1 MDPGGVGLLPTLVA
15 SLLVAFIGGFAA
27 RAARLSP
34 VFGYLFAGIVL
45 GPFTPG
51 YTVDQ
56 KITNELAEIGVALL
70 LFGVGLHF
78 SFDDLLAV
86 RRSAVPGALIQITVA
101 TALGYFVSTVLIGL
115 PSSAGWIIGMS
126 LAIAS
131 TAVATRALEERGQ
144 LAAVAGRVALGWL
157 VAQDIVVILALTL
170 LPVLAAGGEF
180 QFLDFLRELARV
192 LVQIAG
198 FVAIIVVVGRRA
210 IPWLLG
216 HVARVGSRE
225 LFTLAVI
232 VVALG
237 IAYGSAMLFGT
248 SLALAAFFAGVALG
262 ESDLSH
268 NAAAEALPMQQV
280 FAVLF
285 FVSVG
290 MLFDPMTLLRMPVEI
305 AALLLTIV
313 IGTGLSTILILLAL
327 RASPET
333 AALVGASFA
342 QIGEFSFIL
351 TDQAVQRGLIDAGGR
366 DLVLAVALIAIV
378 LNPLMFPLA
387 RWIARGVAGW
397 TVFARLRRRRGGITV
412 RGSPFVSDHAILVG
426 HGRVGRTVASALR
439 SHGLSYIVVESDR
452 RLTEKLRAEG
462 TRVIFGDATREEVL
476 AAAHPRSARLIVV
489 ALPDAFQARQVIA
502 LARKFNPAIETVVRT
517 HSEAEALYLA
527 ESGVGLAVMG
537 EREIA
542 VGMSDFALQ
551 RLGVGARDARNTVD
565 RLRGSGSEKASKRAP
580 SSRG

>member
-1 MDPGGVGLLPTLVA
+1 MEAHNIGLLPTLVM
-15 SLLVAFIGGFAA
+15 SLLVAFVAGLAA
-27 RAARLSP
+27 RAVNLSP
-34 VFGYLFAGIVL
+34 VFGYLVAGIIL

-51 YTVDQ
+51 FTADQ
-56 KITNELAEIGVALL
+56 RIAHELAEIGVALL

-86 RRSAVPGALIQITVA
+86 RRSAVPGALIQMTAAAVGGFAVA
-101 TALGYFVSTVLIGL
+101 TYVIGL
-115 PSSAGWIIGMS
+115 PASAAWLVGLS

-144 LAAVAGRVALGWL
+144 LAAPAGRIALGWL
-157 VAQDIVVILALTL
+157 VAQDIVAILALTL
-170 LPVLAAGGEF
+170 LPVMATTRDISSSDLLLEAARALA
-180 QFLDFLRELARV
+180 
-192 LVQIAG
+192 QIVG
-198 FVAIIVVVGRRA
+198 FVAIIAVVGRRA

-216 HVARVGSRE
+216 YVARIGSRE

-237 IAYGSAMLFGT
+237 IAYGSAMLFGI

-268 NAAAEALPMQQV
+268 QAAAEALPMQQV

-290 MLFDPMTLLRMPVEI
+290 MLFDPMTLVRMPVDI
-305 AALLLTIV
+305 AALLFVIV
-313 IGTGLSTILILLAL
+313 AGTGVLTVVILLAL
-327 RASPET
+327 RAAPDT

-351 TDQAVQRGLIDAGGR
+351 TDQAVARGVMDPAGR
-366 DLVLAVALIAIV
+366 DVVLAVALLAIIV
-378 LNPLMFPLA
+378 NPLMFPLA
-387 RWIARGVAGW
+387 RRFAHAVAGSRG
-397 TVFARLRRRRGGITV
+397 FAHLRRRRGGIAL
-412 RGSPFVSDHAILVG
+412 RGTPHVADHAILVG
-426 HGRVGRTVASALR
+426 HGRVGRTIASALQA
-439 SHGLSYIVVESDR
+439 HGLSYVVIESDR
-452 RLTEKLRAEG
+452 KLAEKLRAEG
-462 TRVIFGDATREEVL
+462 TRVVYGDATHEEVL
-476 AAAHPRSARLIVV
+476 AAALPQSARLIVV
-489 ALPDAFQARQVIA
+489 ALPDAFQARRVIV
-502 LARKFNPAIETVVRT
+502 LARKLNPAIETVVRT

-551 RLGVGARDARNTVD
+551 RLGVSARDARSTVD
-565 RLRGSGSEKASKRAP
+565 RLRGGKPASETAE
-580 SSRG
+580 

>member
-1 MDPGGVGLLPTLVA
+1 MGPHQIGLLPTLVA
-15 SLLVAFIGGFAA
+15 GLLVAFLGGTAA

-34 VFGYLFAGIVL
+34 VFGYLLAGVAL

-51 YTVDQ
+51 YVADQ
-56 KITNELAEIGVALL
+56 TITNELAEIGVALL
-70 LFGVGLHF
+70 LFEVGLHF

-101 TALGYFVSTVLIGL
+101 GGIGYLIATTLIGL
-115 PSSAGWIIGMS
+115 PASAGLVVGLS
-126 LAIAS
+126 LAVAS

-144 LAAVAGRVALGWL
+144 ITATPGRIALGWL
-157 VAQDIVVILALTL
+157 VAQDIVVILALTM
-170 LPVLAAGGEF
+170 LPVVGARQSVDLSKLVLEFARALA
-180 QFLDFLRELARV
+180 
-192 LVQIAG
+192 QIAG
-198 FVAIIVVVGRRA
+198 FVAIIVIVGKRA

-216 HVARVGSRE
+216 YVARVGSRE

-237 IAYGSAMLFGT
+237 IAYGSAMLFGI

-268 NAAAEALPMQQV
+268 QAAGEALPVQQV

-290 MLFDPMTLLRMPVEI
+290 MLFDPKTLLDMPVEI
-305 AALLLTIV
+305 AALLIAIVVGTGMTTIV
-313 IGTGLSTILILLAL
+313 VLLFM
-327 RASPET
+327 RAAPET

-351 TDQAVQRGLIDAGGR
+351 TEQAVQRDLMDASAR
-366 DLVLAVALIAIV
+366 NLVIAVALLAIV

-387 RWIARGVAGW
+387 RGFAMRVAASPI
-397 TVFARLRRRRGGITV
+397 FARLVGRRSGIALRGT
-412 RGSPFVSDHAILVG
+412 PHLADHAILVG

-439 SHGLSYIVVESDR
+439 THGLNYIVIESNR
-452 RLTEKLRAEG
+452 KLAEKVKAEG
-462 TRVIFGDATREEVL
+462 VRVVYGDATHEDVL
-476 AAAHPRSARLIVV
+476 NAALPRTARLIVV
-489 ALPDAFQARQVIA
+489 ALPDAFQTRQVIA
-502 LARKFNPAIETVVRT
+502 LARKLNPEIETVVRT

-527 ESGVGLAVMG
+527 ESGVGLAVIG

-551 RLGVGARDARNTVD
+551 RLGVEAHEARATVD
-565 RLRGSGSEKASKRAP
+565 QLRGSK
-580 SSRG
+580 SRGESPT

>member
-1 MDPGGVGLLPTLVA
+1 MEPHGIGLLPTLVA
-15 SLLVAFIGGFAA
+15 GLLVAFVGGMAA
-27 RAARLSP
+27 RAVRLSP
-34 VFGYLFAGIVL
+34 VFGYLLAGVVL

-51 YTVDQ
+51 YTADQ
-56 KITNELAEIGVALL
+56 QITNELAQIGVALL

-101 TALGYFVSTVLIGL
+101 TSAGYVIAVHVIGL
-115 PSSAGWIIGMS
+115 PASTGWVIGLS

-144 LAAVAGRVALGWL
+144 LAATAGRVALGWL

-170 LPVLAAGGEF
+170 VPVVTAGAGLSFEDLALEIGRA
-180 QFLDFLRELARV
+180 LA
-192 LVQIAG
+192 QIAG
-198 FVAIIVVVGRRA
+198 FVAIIVIVGRRA

-216 HVARVGSRE
+216 YVARLGSRE

-237 IAYGSAMLFGT
+237 IAYGSAMLFGI

-268 NAAAEALPMQQV
+268 QAAAEALPMQQV

-290 MLFDPMTLLRMPVEI
+290 MLFDPMTLVTMPIEI
-305 AALLLTIV
+305 IALLIAIV
-313 IGTGLSTILILLAL
+313 VGTGLTTIIVLLFL
-327 RASPET
+327 RAAPET

-351 TDQAVQRGLIDAGGR
+351 TEQAVQRGLMDASAR
-366 DLVLAVALIAIV
+366 NLVLAVALLAIV

-387 RWIARGVAGW
+387 RRFAQALAGSKA
-397 TVFARLRRRRGGITV
+397 FARVRRRRGGIALRGTV
-412 RGSPFVSDHAILVG
+412 HVADHAILVG

-439 SHGLSYIVVESDR
+439 AHGLSYIVIESDR
-452 RLTEKLRAEG
+452 KLTERLKAEG
-462 TRVIFGDATREEVL
+462 VRVVFGDATHEDVL
-476 AAAHPRSARLIVV
+476 AAALPRTARLIVV
-489 ALPDAFQARQVIA
+489 ALPDAFQARRVIA
-502 LARKFNPAIETVVRT
+502 LARKLNPAIETVVRT

-551 RLGVGARDARNTVD
+551 RLGVGAHDARATVE
-565 RLRGSGSEKASKRAP
+565 RLRE
-580 SSRG
+580 SRLPGEAAE

>member
-1 MDPGGVGLLPTLVA
+1 MGPHQIGLLPTLVA
-15 SLLVAFIGGFAA
+15 GLLVAFLGGTAA

-34 VFGYLFAGIVL
+34 VFGYLLAGVAL

-51 YTVDQ
+51 YVADQ
-56 KITNELAEIGVALL
+56 TITNELAEIGVALL
-70 LFGVGLHF
+70 LFEVGLHF

-101 TALGYFVSTVLIGL
+101 GGIGYLIATTLIGL
-115 PSSAGWIIGMS
+115 PASAGLVVGLS
-126 LAIAS
+126 LAVAS

-144 LAAVAGRVALGWL
+144 ITATPGRIALGWL
-157 VAQDIVVILALTL
+157 VAQDIVVILALTM
-170 LPVLAAGGEF
+170 LPVVGARQSVDLSKLVLEFARALA
-180 QFLDFLRELARV
+180 
-192 LVQIAG
+192 QIAG
-198 FVAIIVVVGRRA
+198 FVAIIVIVGKRA

-216 HVARVGSRE
+216 YVARVGSRE

-237 IAYGSAMLFGT
+237 IAYGSAMLFGI

-268 NAAAEALPMQQV
+268 QAAGEALPVQQV

-290 MLFDPMTLLRMPVEI
+290 MLFDPKTLLDMPVEI
-305 AALLLTIV
+305 AALLIAIVVGTGMTTIV
-313 IGTGLSTILILLAL
+313 VLLFM
-327 RASPET
+327 RAAPET

-351 TDQAVQRGLIDAGGR
+351 TEQAVQRDLMDASAR
-366 DLVLAVALIAIV
+366 NLVIAVALLAIV

-387 RWIARGVAGW
+387 RGFAMRVAASP
-397 TVFARLRRRRGGITV
+397 VFARLVGRRSGIALRGT
-412 RGSPFVSDHAILVG
+412 PHLADHAILVG

-439 SHGLSYIVVESDR
+439 THGLNYIVIESNR
-452 RLTEKLRAEG
+452 KLAEKVKAEG
-462 TRVIFGDATREEVL
+462 VRVVYGDATHEDVL
-476 AAAHPRSARLIVV
+476 NAALPRTARLIVV
-489 ALPDAFQARQVIA
+489 ALPDAFQTRRVIA
-502 LARKFNPAIETVVRT
+502 LARKLNPEIETVVRT

-527 ESGVGLAVMG
+527 ESGVGLAVIG

-551 RLGVGARDARNTVD
+551 RLGVETHEARATVD
-565 RLRGSGSEKASKRAP
+565 QLRGSK
-580 SSRG
+580 SRGESPT

>member
-1 MDPGGVGLLPTLVA
+1 MEPHGIGLLPTLVA
-15 SLLVAFIGGFAA
+15 SLLVAFLGGIAA
-27 RAARLSP
+27 RVARLSP
-34 VFGYLFAGIVL
+34 VFGYLLAGVAL
-45 GPFTPG
+45 GPYTPG
-51 YTVDQ
+51 ITVDQ
-56 KITNELAEIGVALL
+56 KITTELAEIGVALL

-78 SFDDLLAV
+78 SFNDLLAV

-101 TALGYFVSTVLIGL
+101 GCIGYVVATTLIGL
-115 PSSAGWIIGMS
+115 PPSAGWVIGLS

-144 LAAVAGRVALGWL
+144 LTATPGKIALGWL
-157 VAQDIVVILALTL
+157 VAQDIVVILALTMVPVVSARHAVDVSEFL
-170 LPVLAAGGEF
+170 LEFGRALA
-180 QFLDFLRELARV
+180 
-192 LVQIAG
+192 QIAG
-198 FVAIIVVVGRRA
+198 FVAIIVIVGKRA

-216 HVARVGSRE
+216 YVARIGSRE

-237 IAYGSAMLFGT
+237 IAYGSAMLFGI

-268 NAAAEALPMQQV
+268 QAAGEALPMQQV

-285 FVSVG
+285 FVSIG
-290 MLFDPMTLLRMPVEI
+290 MLFDPKTLLDMPIEI
-305 AALLLTIV
+305 AALLVAIV
-313 IGTGLSTILILLAL
+313 VGTGLTTTVVLLVM

-351 TDQAVQRGLIDAGGR
+351 TEQAVQRN
-366 DLVLAVALIAIV
+366 LVDTEVRNLVVAVALLAIV

-387 RWIARGVAGW
+387 RGFAIRVA
-397 TVFARLRRRRGGITV
+397 TSPAFARLIRRRSGITL
-412 RGSPFVSDHAILVG
+412 RGTPHLTDHAILVG

-439 SHGLSYIVVESDR
+439 AHGLNYIVVESDR
-452 RLTEKLRAEG
+452 KLAEKVKAEG
-462 TRVIFGDATREEVL
+462 VRVVYGDATHEDVL
-476 AAAHPRSARLIVV
+476 RAALPLTARLIVV

-502 LARKFNPAIETVVRT
+502 LARKLNPEIETVVRT

-551 RLGVGARDARNTVD
+551 RLGVEAHEARATVD
-565 RLRGSGSEKASKRAP
+565 QLRSSKSPDETPA
-580 SSRG
+580 

>member
-1 MDPGGVGLLPTLVA
+1 MGPHGIGLLPTLVA
-15 SLLVAFIGGFAA
+15 SLLVAFVGGLAA

-34 VFGYLFAGIVL
+34 VFGYLLAGVAL

-51 YTVDQ
+51 FSVDQ
-56 KITNELAEIGVALL
+56 KITTELAEIGVALL

-78 SFDDLLAV
+78 SFNDLLAV

-101 TALGYFVSTVLIGL
+101 GSIGFVIATTIIGL
-115 PSSAGWIIGMS
+115 PASAGWVIGLS

-131 TAVATRALEERGQ
+131 TAVATRALEERGH
-144 LAAVAGRVALGWL
+144 LTATPGRIALGWL
-157 VAQDIVVILALTL
+157 VAQDIVVILALTMVPVVSARRSVDVSEL
-170 LPVLAAGGEF
+170 LLEF
-180 QFLDFLRELARV
+180 GRA

-198 FVAIIVVVGRRA
+198 FVAIIVVVGKRA

-216 HVARVGSRE
+216 YVARVGSRE

-237 IAYGSAMLFGT
+237 IAYGSAMLFGI
-248 SLALAAFFAGVALG
+248 SIALAAFFAGVALG

-268 NAAAEALPMQQV
+268 QAAGEALPMQQV

-290 MLFDPMTLLRMPVEI
+290 MLFDPRTLLDMPIEI
-305 AALLLTIV
+305 AALLIAIVVGTGMTTIV
-313 IGTGLSTILILLAL
+313 VLLFM
-327 RASPET
+327 RAAPET

-351 TDQAVQRGLIDAGGR
+351 TEQAVQRN
-366 DLVLAVALIAIV
+366 LVDTGVRNLVVAVALLAIV

-387 RWIARGVAGW
+387 RWFAVRVAMSPAF
-397 TVFARLRRRRGGITV
+397 VRLVKRRSGITL
-412 RGSPFVSDHAILVG
+412 RGIPHLTDHAILVG

-439 SHGLSYIVVESDR
+439 AHGLNYIVVESDR
-452 RLTEKLRAEG
+452 KLAEKVKAEG
-462 TRVIFGDATREEVL
+462 VRVVYGDATHEDVL
-476 AAAHPRSARLIVV
+476 RAALPLSARLIVV

-502 LARKFNPAIETVVRT
+502 LARRLNPEIETVVRT

-551 RLGVGARDARNTVD
+551 RLGVEAHEARATVD
-565 RLRGSGSEKASKRAP
+565 QLRGSRSDDESPA
-580 SSRG
+580 

>member
-1 MDPGGVGLLPTLVA
+1 MEPHGIGLLPTLVA
-15 SLLVAFIGGFAA
+15 SLLVAFLGGTAA

-34 VFGYLFAGIVL
+34 VFGYLLAGVVL

-51 YTVDQ
+51 YTADQ
-56 KITNELAEIGVALL
+56 KITAELAEIGVAML

-78 SFDDLLAV
+78 SFNDLLAV

-101 TALGYFVSTVLIGL
+101 GGIGYVVATTLIGL
-115 PSSAGWIIGMS
+115 PPSAGWVIGLS

-144 LAAVAGRVALGWL
+144 LTATPGRIALGWL
-157 VAQDIVVILALTL
+157 VAQDIVVILALTMVPVVGARRSVDFSDL
-170 LPVLAAGGEF
+170 LL
-180 QFLDFLRELARV
+180 ELGRAM
-192 LVQIAG
+192 VQIAG
-198 FVAIIVVVGRRA
+198 FVAIIAVVGKRA

-216 HVARVGSRE
+216 YVARVGSRE

-237 IAYGSAMLFGT
+237 IAYGSALLFGI

-268 NAAAEALPMQQV
+268 QAAGEALPMQQV

-290 MLFDPMTLLRMPVEI
+290 MLFDPKTLVDMPVEI
-305 AALLLTIV
+305 AALLVAIVVGTGMTTIV
-313 IGTGLSTILILLAL
+313 VLLFM
-327 RASPET
+327 RAAPET
-333 AALVGASFA
+333 AALVGATFA

-351 TDQAVQRGLIDAGGR
+351 TEQAVQRNLMDAAAR
-366 DLVLAVALIAIV
+366 DLVVAVALLAIV

-387 RWIARGVAGW
+387 RWFALRVAASP
-397 TVFARLRRRRGGITV
+397 VFARLVKRRSGITL
-412 RGSPFVSDHAILVG
+412 RGTPHLADHAILVG

-439 SHGLSYIVVESDR
+439 THGLNYIVVESDR
-452 RLTEKLRAEG
+452 KLAEKVKAEG
-462 TRVIFGDATREEVL
+462 VRVVYGDATHEDVL
-476 AAAHPRSARLIVV
+476 RAALPLSARLIVV

-502 LARKFNPAIETVVRT
+502 LARKLNPEIETVVRT

-551 RLGVGARDARNTVD
+551 RLGVEAHEARATVD
-565 RLRGSGSEKASKRAP
+565 QLRSKSHDETPA
-580 SSRG
+580 

>member
-1 MDPGGVGLLPTLVA
+1 MEPHAVGLLPTLVV
-15 SLLVAFIGGFAA
+15 SLLVAFVGGLAA
-27 RAARLSP
+27 RAVRLSP
-34 VFGYLFAGIVL
+34 VFGYLLAGIVL

-51 YTVDQ
+51 YVIDQ

-86 RRSAVPGALIQITVA
+86 RRSAVPGAIIQITIASAFGYLVA
-101 TALGYFVSTVLIGL
+101 TYLIDL
-115 PSSAGWIIGMS
+115 PPSAGWVVGLS

-144 LAAVAGRVALGWL
+144 LAAAPGRIALGWL

-170 LPVLAAGGEF
+170 VPVLAPGRGFEPF
-180 QFLDFLRELARV
+180 DLVLELARA
-192 LVQIAG
+192 LLQIAG
-198 FVAIIVVVGRRA
+198 FVAIIVLVGRRA

-216 HVARVGSRE
+216 YVARAGSRE
-225 LFTLAVI
+225 LFTLAVF

-237 IAYGSAMLFGT
+237 IAYGSAILFGI

-268 NAAAEALPMQQV
+268 HAAAEALPMQQV

-290 MLFDPMTLLRMPVEI
+290 MLFDPMTLVRMPVEI
-305 AALLLTIV
+305 AALLLAIV
-313 IGTGLSTILILLAL
+313 IGTGLTTILILLFL
-327 RASPET
+327 RAAPET

-351 TDQAVQRGLIDAGGR
+351 TDQAVRRGLMDAGGR

-378 LNPLMFPLA
+378 INPLMFPLA
-387 RWIARGVAGW
+387 RRFAQAVAGW
-397 TVFARLRRRRGGITV
+397 KFFVRLRKRRGGIAV
-412 RGSPFVSDHAILVG
+412 RGTMFISDHAILVG
-426 HGRVGRTVASALR
+426 HGRVGRTVSSALR
-439 SHGLSYIVVESDR
+439 AHGLSYVVVESDR
-452 RLTEKLRAEG
+452 KLAEKLRSEG
-462 TRVIFGDATREEVL
+462 TRVVYGDATREEVL
-476 AAAHPRSARLIVV
+476 AAALPRSARLIVV
-489 ALPDAFQARQVIA
+489 ALPDAFQARQVIS
-502 LARKFNPAIETVVRT
+502 LARKLNPEIETVVRT

-551 RLGVGARDARNTVD
+551 RLGVDARTARSTVD
-565 RLRGSGSEKASKRAP
+565 RLRGSSAP
-580 SSRG
+580 GEVAD

>member
-1 MDPGGVGLLPTLVA
+1 M
-15 SLLVAFIGGFAA
+15 
-27 RAARLSP
+27 
-34 VFGYLFAGIVL
+34 FGYLFAGIVL

-86 RRSAVPGALIQITVA
+86 RRSAVPGAVIQITVA

-115 PSSAGWIIGMS
+115 PSSAGWVVGLS

-157 VAQDIVVILALTL
+157 VAQDIVVIFGAD
-170 LPVLAAGGEF
+170 PVARAGGGSWVIF
-180 QFLDFLRELARV
+180 SSLWIWSSNLRGCWFRSPDLSRSSSWWGGA
-192 LVQIAG
+192 
-198 FVAIIVVVGRRA
+198 
-210 IPWLLG
+210 PSLG
-216 HVARVGSRE
+216 CSATSPGSGSRE

-237 IAYGSAMLFGT
+237 IAYGSAILFGI

-268 NAAAEALPMQQV
+268 NAAAEALPMEQV

-290 MLFDPMTLLRMPVEI
+290 MLFDPLTLLRMPVEI

-327 RASPET
+327 RASRDT

-342 QIGEFSFIL
+342 QIGEFSLIL
-351 TDQAVQRGLIDAGGR
+351 TDQAVRRGLIDAG
-366 DLVLAVALIAIV
+366 
-378 LNPLMFPLA
+378 
-387 RWIARGVAGW
+387 AG
-397 TVFARLRRRRGGITV
+397 
-412 RGSPFVSDHAILVG
+412 
-426 HGRVGRTVASALR
+426 
-439 SHGLSYIVVESDR
+439 
-452 RLTEKLRAEG
+452 
-462 TRVIFGDATREEVL
+462 ATWC
-476 AAAHPRSARLIVV
+476 
-489 ALPDAFQARQVIA
+489 LP
-502 LARKFNPAIETVVRT
+502 
-517 HSEAEALYLA
+517 
-527 ESGVGLAVMG
+527 
-537 EREIA
+537 
-542 VGMSDFALQ
+542 
-551 RLGVGARDARNTVD
+551 
-565 RLRGSGSEKASKRAP
+565 
-580 SSRG
+580 SR

>member
-1 MDPGGVGLLPTLVA
+1 MEPHGVGLLPTLVV
-15 SLLVAFIGGFAA
+15 SLFVAFVLGTAA

-34 VFGYLFAGIVL
+34 VLGYLLAGVLL

-51 YTVDQ
+51 LTLDQ
-56 KITNELAEIGVALL
+56 KITNDLAEIGVALL

-86 RRSAVPGALIQITVA
+86 RRSAVPGAVIQITVA
-101 TALGYFVSTVLIGL
+101 TALGFTTATLVIGL
-115 PSSAGWIIGMS
+115 PASAGWVVGLS

-144 LAAVAGRVALGWL
+144 LAAAPGRIALGWL

-170 LPVLAAGGEF
+170 VPALAAGRAF
-180 QFLDFLRELARV
+180 DASDLLLELGRAM
-192 LVQIAG
+192 VQIAG
-198 FVAIIVVVGRRA
+198 FIAIIVLVGRRA

-216 HVARVGSRE
+216 YVARVGSRE

-232 VVALG
+232 CVALG

-268 NAAAEALPMQQV
+268 QAAGEALPMQQV

-290 MLFDPMTLLRMPVEI
+290 MLFDPMTLVRMPVEI
-305 AALLLTIV
+305 ASLVLTIA
-313 IGTGLSTILILLAL
+313 IGTGLTTILILLFL
-327 RASPET
+327 RAAPDT
-333 AALVGASFA
+333 AALVGAAFA

-351 TDQAVQRGLIDAGGR
+351 TDQAVRHGLMDRGGR

-387 RWIARGVAGW
+387 RWFATAVAGSEAF
-397 TVFARLRRRRGGITV
+397 VRLRKRRSGIAV
-412 RGSPFVSDHAILVG
+412 RGSPFMSDHAILVG
-426 HGRVGRTVASALR
+426 HGRVGRTVATALR
-439 SHGLSYIVVESDR
+439 AHGLNYIVVESDR
-452 RLTEKLRAEG
+452 KLAEKLRAEG
-462 TRVIFGDATREEVL
+462 TRVVYGDATHDEVL
-476 AAAHPRSARLIVV
+476 AAALPASARLIVV
-489 ALPDAFQARQVIA
+489 ALPDAFQARRVIA
-502 LARKFNPAIETVVRT
+502 LARKLNPDIETVVRT

-527 ESGVGLAVMG
+527 ESGVGLAVIG

-551 RLGVGARDARNTVD
+551 RLGVSARDARSTVD
-565 RLRGSGSEKASKRAP
+565 RLRGGDPAAEAAD
-580 SSRG
+580 

>member
-1 MDPGGVGLLPTLVA
+1 MEPHGVGLLPTLVA
-15 SLLVAFIGGFAA
+15 SLFVAFLAGMAA
-27 RAARLSP
+27 RSARLSP
-34 VFGYLFAGIVL
+34 VFGYLLAGVLL

-51 YTVDQ
+51 YSVDQ
-56 KITNELAEIGVALL
+56 AITNELAEIGVALL

-78 SFDDLLAV
+78 SFGDLLAV
-86 RRSAVPGALIQITVA
+86 RRSAVPGALIQITIA
-101 TALGYFVSTVLIGL
+101 TAMGYFISTSIIGL
-115 PSSAGWIIGMS
+115 PTNTGLIVGLS

-144 LAAVAGRVALGWL
+144 LAAPAGRIALGWL

-170 LPVLAAGGEF
+170 VPVLAAGGAFEASDILIELGRAVL
-180 QFLDFLRELARV
+180 QF
-192 LVQIAG
+192 AG
-198 FVAIIVVVGRRA
+198 FVVIIVLVGRRA
-210 IPWLLG
+210 IPWVLG
-216 HVARVGSRE
+216 YVARIGSRE

-232 VVALG
+232 VIALG
-237 IAYGSAMLFGT
+237 IAYGSAILFGT
-248 SLALAAFFAGVALG
+248 SIALAAFFAGVALG

-268 NAAAEALPMQQV
+268 QAAGEALPMQQV

-290 MLFDPMTLLRMPVEI
+290 MLFDPMTLVRMPIEI
-305 AALLLTIV
+305 AALLLAILV
-313 IGTGLSTILILLAL
+313 GTGLSTVIILLVF
-327 RASPET
+327 RAAPKT

-351 TDQAVQRGLIDAGGR
+351 THQAVQHGLMDAAGR

-387 RWIARGVAGW
+387 HRFAHSVARSKA
-397 TVFARLRRRRGGITV
+397 FANLRRRRGGIAARRTM
-412 RGSPFVSDHAILVG
+412 PYLADHAILVG
-426 HGRVGRTVASALR
+426 HGRVGRTVGTALR
-439 SHGLSYIVVESDR
+439 AHGLNYIVIDSDR
-452 RLTEKLRAEG
+452 KLTEKLRAEG
-462 TRVIFGDATREEVL
+462 TRVVYGDATHEEVL
-476 AAAHPRSARLIVV
+476 AAALPQSARLIVV
-489 ALPDAFQARQVIA
+489 ALPDAFQARQVIS

-527 ESGVGLAVMG
+527 ESGVGLAVIG

-551 RLGVGARDARNTVD
+551 RLGVGARDARTTVD
-565 RLRGSGSEKASKRAP
+565 RLRGGGPSDRA
-580 SSRG
+580 GE

>member
-1 MDPGGVGLLPTLVA
+1 MEPHVGLLPTLVV
-15 SLLVAFIGGFAA
+15 SLLAAFVGGLAA

-34 VFGYLFAGIVL
+34 VFGYLLAGIVL
-45 GPFTPG
+45 GLFTPG
-51 YTVDQ
+51 HVIDQ

-86 RRSAVPGALIQITVA
+86 RRSAAPGAVIQITIASAFGYLVA
-101 TALGYFVSTVLIGL
+101 TYLIDL
-115 PSSAGWIIGMS
+115 PFSAGWIVGLS

-144 LAAVAGRVALGWL
+144 LAATPGRIALGWL
-157 VAQDIVVILALTL
+157 VAQDIVVVLALTL
-170 LPVLAAGGEF
+170 VPVLAPGRAFEPF
-180 QFLDFLRELARV
+180 DLLLELARA
-192 LVQIAG
+192 LLQIAG
-198 FVAIIVVVGRRA
+198 FVAIIVLVGRRV

-216 HVARVGSRE
+216 YVARVGSRE
-225 LFTLAVI
+225 LFTLAVF

-237 IAYGSAMLFGT
+237 IAYGSAILFGI

-268 NAAAEALPMQQV
+268 HAAAEALPMQQV

-290 MLFDPMTLLRMPVEI
+290 MLFDPMTLVRMPVEI
-305 AALLLTIV
+305 AALLLAIV
-313 IGTGLSTILILLAL
+313 IGTGVTTVLILLFL
-327 RASPET
+327 RAAPET

-351 TDQAVQRGLIDAGGR
+351 TDQAVQRGLMDAGGR

-378 LNPLMFPLA
+378 INPLMFPLA
-387 RWIARGVAGW
+387 RRFAQAVAGW
-397 TVFARLRRRRGGITV
+397 KFFVRLRKRRGGIAVHGTL
-412 RGSPFVSDHAILVG
+412 FIADHAILVG

-439 SHGLSYIVVESDR
+439 THGLSYVVVESDR
-452 RLTEKLRAEG
+452 RLAEKLRSEG
-462 TRVIFGDATREEVL
+462 TRVVYGDATREEVL
-476 AAAHPRSARLIVV
+476 AAALPRSARLIVV
-489 ALPDAFQARQVIA
+489 ALPDAFQARRVIS

-551 RLGVGARDARNTVD
+551 RLGVDARTARSTVD
-565 RLRGSGSEKASKRAP
+565 RLRGSSASGEVAD
-580 SSRG
+580 